1 MERITKKKAIEII
14 GTAAALLVLFGIIW
28 YVSSSVKKTPLISED
43 GLEYAKATV
52 VEIVKGNSGGN
63 NTGEGEMAGSQ
74 DVKVKITSGSHKG
87 KTVEANNLN
96 GYLYGANCQVGTKVI
111 VQVSA
116 YGDVINANVYNY
128 DREYVMYALI
138 GLFLLILCLIGGKR
152 GIYSAI
158 ALVFTFICIIGLY
171 LPLLYEGAS
180 PFPLTIAV
188 VCLITI
194 VSLLLI
200 GGFTKKTVC
209 ATIGTIMG
217 VAVSGIIAMLFGK
230 LSHISGYN
238 TEEIENLI
246 YVAQN
251 CKLQVGDLL
260 YSGIFD
266 TALKVRGLF
275 ICGVLIAS
283 IGAVMDV
290 AMSIS
295 STIQEIHDR
304 NPEISKKE
312 LFKSGIHVGKD
323 MMGTMSNTLILAFTG
338 SSLNTM
344 IMIYAYSYPYNQM
357 INMYSIGIELLRG
370 ISGTIGI
377 ILAVPFV
384 SLIGSL
390 YLKPNK

>member
-1 MERITKKKAIEII
+1 MEKRTDRRVRKTKAQLRAGLASLMKEKNVNDIT
-14 GTAAALLVLFGIIW
+14 
-28 YVSSSVKKTPLISED
+28 VKEL
-43 GLEYAKATV
+43 
-52 VEIVKGNSGGN
+52 
-63 NTGEGEMAGSQ
+63 
-74 DVKVKITSGSHKG
+74 
-87 KTVEANNLN
+87 VEAVDINRSTF
-96 GYLYGANCQVGTKVI
+96 YLHYTDIRN
-111 VQVSA
+111 
-116 YGDVINANVYNY
+116 
-128 DREYVMYALI
+128 
-138 GLFLLILCLIGGKR
+138 
-152 GIYSAI
+152 
-158 ALVFTFICIIGLY
+158 
-171 LPLLYEGAS
+171 
-180 PFPLTIAV
+180 
-188 VCLITI
+188 
-194 VSLLLI
+194 
-200 GGFTKKTVC
+200 
-209 ATIGTIMG
+209 
-217 VAVSGIIAMLFGK
+217 MLESVEHEM
-230 LSHISGYN
+230 L
-238 TEEIENLI
+238 EEIENLI

-260 YSGIFD
+260 YSGI
-266 TALKVRGLF
+266 
-275 ICGVLIAS
+275 LIAS
-283 IGAVMDV
+283 LGAVMDV

>member
-43 GLEYAKATV
+43 GLEYAKSTV

-74 DVKVKITSGSHKG
+74 DVKVKITSGAHKG

-111 VQVSA
+111 VQISA

-260 YSGIFD
+260 YSGI
-266 TALKVRGLF
+266 
-275 ICGVLIAS
+275 LIAS
-283 IGAVMDV
+283 LGAVMDV

>member
-1 MERITKKKAIEII
+1 
-14 GTAAALLVLFGIIW
+14 
-28 YVSSSVKKTPLISED
+28 
-43 GLEYAKATV
+43 
-52 VEIVKGNSGGN
+52 
-63 NTGEGEMAGSQ
+63 
-74 DVKVKITSGSHKG
+74 
-87 KTVEANNLN
+87 
-96 GYLYGANCQVGTKVI
+96 
-111 VQVSA
+111 
-116 YGDVINANVYNY
+116 
-128 DREYVMYALI
+128 MYALI

-260 YSGIFD
+260 YSGI
-266 TALKVRGLF
+266 
-275 ICGVLIAS
+275 LIAS
-283 IGAVMDV
+283 LGAVMDV

-323 MMGTMSNTLILAFTG
+323 MMGTMSNTLILAFAGG
-338 SSLNTM
+338 SINTLVF
-344 IMIYAYSYPYNQM
+344 IYAYNYEYLQM
-357 INMYSIGIELLRG
+357 INMFDIGIE
-370 ISGTIGI
+370 I
-377 ILAVPFV
+377 IQGVASSMGVILTVPICSFL
-384 SLIGSL
+384 SACIQGKQKKTLT
-390 YLKPNK
+390 KEK

>member
-1 MERITKKKAIEII
+1 MVICTGQIVR
-14 GTAAALLVLFGIIW
+14 
-28 YVSSSVKKTPLISED
+28 
-43 GLEYAKATV
+43 LE
-52 VEIVKGNSGGN
+52 
-63 NTGEGEMAGSQ
+63 Q
-74 DVKVKITSGSHKG
+74 
-87 KTVEANNLN
+87 
-96 GYLYGANCQVGTKVI
+96 KVI
-111 VQVSA
+111 VQISA

-260 YSGIFD
+260 YSGI
-266 TALKVRGLF
+266 
-275 ICGVLIAS
+275 LIAS
-283 IGAVMDV
+283 LGAVMDV
-290 AMSIS
+290 ANVHF
-295 STIQEIHDR
+295 QYD
-304 NPEISKKE
+304 
-312 LFKSGIHVGKD
+312 
-323 MMGTMSNTLILAFTG
+323 TG
-338 SSLNTM
+338 NS
-344 IMIYAYSYPYNQM
+344 
-357 INMYSIGIELLRG
+357 
-370 ISGTIGI
+370 
-377 ILAVPFV
+377 
-384 SLIGSL
+384 
-390 YLKPNK
+390 

>member
-111 VQVSA
+111 VQISA

-217 VAVSGIIAMLFGK
+217 VAVSGIIAMYLENCHTYPDTTPKK
-230 LSHISGYN
+230 LKI
-238 TEEIENLI
+238 
-246 YVAQN
+246 
-251 CKLQVGDLL
+251 
-260 YSGIFD
+260 
-266 TALKVRGLF
+266 
-275 ICGVLIAS
+275 
-283 IGAVMDV
+283 
-290 AMSIS
+290 
-295 STIQEIHDR
+295 
-304 NPEISKKE
+304 
-312 LFKSGIHVGKD
+312 
-323 MMGTMSNTLILAFTG
+323 
-338 SSLNTM
+338 
-344 IMIYAYSYPYNQM
+344 
-357 INMYSIGIELLRG
+357 
-370 ISGTIGI
+370 
-377 ILAVPFV
+377 
-384 SLIGSL
+384 
-390 YLKPNK
+390 

>member
-1 MERITKKKAIEII
+1 MSERKLPLEAL
-14 GTAAALLVLFGIIW
+14 TAGVG
-28 YVSSSVKKTPLISED
+28 
-43 GLEYAKATV
+43 V

-96 GYLYGANCQVGTKVI
+96 GYLYGANCQFGTKVI
-111 VQVSA
+111 VQISA

-230 LSHISGYN
+230 LSHISG
-238 TEEIENLI
+238 
-246 YVAQN
+246 
-251 CKLQVGDLL
+251 D
-260 YSGIFD
+260 
-266 TALKVRGLF
+266 
-275 ICGVLIAS
+275 
-283 IGAVMDV
+283 
-290 AMSIS
+290 
-295 STIQEIHDR
+295 
-304 NPEISKKE
+304 
-312 LFKSGIHVGKD
+312 
-323 MMGTMSNTLILAFTG
+323 
-338 SSLNTM
+338 
-344 IMIYAYSYPYNQM
+344 
-357 INMYSIGIELLRG
+357 
-370 ISGTIGI
+370 
-377 ILAVPFV
+377 
-384 SLIGSL
+384 
-390 YLKPNK
+390 

>member
-1 MERITKKKAIEII
+1 
-14 GTAAALLVLFGIIW
+14 
-28 YVSSSVKKTPLISED
+28 
-43 GLEYAKATV
+43 
-52 VEIVKGNSGGN
+52 
-63 NTGEGEMAGSQ
+63 
-74 DVKVKITSGSHKG
+74 
-87 KTVEANNLN
+87 
-96 GYLYGANCQVGTKVI
+96 
-111 VQVSA
+111 
-116 YGDVINANVYNY
+116 
-128 DREYVMYALI
+128 
-138 GLFLLILCLIGGKR
+138 
-152 GIYSAI
+152 
-158 ALVFTFICIIGLY
+158 
-171 LPLLYEGAS
+171 
-180 PFPLTIAV
+180 
-188 VCLITI
+188 
-194 VSLLLI
+194 
-200 GGFTKKTVC
+200 
-209 ATIGTIMG
+209 MG
-217 VAVSGIIAMLFGK
+217 VAVSGIIGLLFGK

-260 YSGIFD
+260 YSGI
-266 TALKVRGLF
+266 
-275 ICGVLIAS
+275 LIAS
-283 IGAVMDV
+283 LGAVMDV